1 MPSNID
7 NKENKE
13 IKIALVA
20 GEESG
25 DQLGASLIKDLKR
38 IFPSPSFIGVGGRK
52 MQEEGLNSFF
62 EMKKISVM
70 GILEPLMKISELLN
84 LRKELKEY
92 LSVEAPDIFIGIDSP
107 DFNLSVSKHLK
118 RQEIKTVQY
127 VSPSI
132 WAWRKGRIKTIEKS
146 VDRVLTLFPFELLA
160 YSGSPVEASFVGHPL
175 AHKIPIDLNK
185 VELRNK
191 KFHLN

>member
-1 MPSNID
+1 MSSNID

-38 IFPSPSFIGVGGRK
+38 IFPSSSFIGVGGRK

-70 GILEPLMKISELLN
+70 GILEPLMKISE
-84 LRKELKEY
+84 
-92 LSVEAPDIFIGIDSP
+92 P
-107 DFNLSVSKHLK
+107 VSYTH
-118 RQEIKTVQY
+118 
-127 VSPSI
+127 
-132 WAWRKGRIKTIEKS
+132 
-146 VDRVLTLFPFELLA
+146 LTLPTIC
-160 YSGSPVEASFVGHPL
+160 SV
-175 AHKIPIDLNK
+175 
-185 VELRNK
+185 
-191 KFHLN
+191 